1 MHLSSLD
8 RSRIAVSLLAAW
20 CAFFW
25 GCTHNPNHD
34 RANPEPRAFV
44 QPVNRPA
51 AATPEQK
58 VSPPFATYN
67 PTTSTVFPD
76 YRLNVGDVIEVIYH
90 VRTGVT
96 PERYR
101 LKVQDLINIRFP
113 YMSTFDQD
121 VRVQSDGT
129 IRLRLIDEVQVVE
142 RRERGLSPYHFRQQD
157 DESWQRYRPAE
168 PEGQWEDLTYKLA
181 RTNEGQWVM
190 YDGGTDETRPLE
202 SVVPVDKSGRLTH
215 PLIVDAR
222 DPGGRRERYEYDA
235 VQQRWKTRPVVI
247 EQVGMTAEELE
258 EKLMDLYSD
267 HLREPELTVTV
278 EQANFKIDELKK
290 AITTAPRGQSRLM
303 PVKPDGTIDLP
314 FVGQVL
320 AYGKTVQQLKEDVE
334 TAYVQVDLPEISVTV
349 QMNDWAPQKYF
360 VLGEVKGPGLLKLKK
375 PATLLQVLAA
385 SGGTNMRAAEDK
397 VMVIRRKGMPVPE
410 ATIVDLRS
418 LMTESPQ
425 AKAGEVPDF
434 SNLRF
439 DFFLADGD
447 IIYVPSTQL
456 ARTGDWVDQVFG
468 RIIRGVMPYQFYTG
482 LNFGYDLHRETQVT
496 RSENGG
502 FPEVNVGVGP

>member
-1 MHLSSLD
+1 MRLYLV
-8 RSRIAVSLLAAW
+8 AACFLVS
-20 CAFFW
+20 W
-25 GCTHNPNHD
+25 GCAHNPD
-34 RANPEPRAFV
+34 RDRPGAEPRDFL

-58 VSPPFATYN
+58 ISPAFATYN

-96 PERYR
+96 MERYR

-113 YMSTFDQD
+113 FMPSFDQD

-129 IRLRLIDEVQVVE
+129 IRLRLIGEVQVVE
-142 RRERGLSPYHFRQQD
+142 RGTQGLSPYHFRQQED
-157 DESWQRYRPAE
+157 KNWQRYIPGDKKKGYWKDFAGRLTRAGD
-168 PEGQWEDLTYKLA
+168 GQWLMHDPQIGEMK
-181 RTNEGQWVM
+181 
-190 YDGGTDETRPLE
+190 PLE
-202 SVVPVDKSGRLTH
+202 SLVPTDESGRLSH
-215 PLIVDAR
+215 PCIVDAM
-222 DPGGRRERYEYDA
+222 DAGGRRERYEYDA
-235 VQQRWKTRPVVI
+235 VQQRWKTRPVVV
-247 EQVGMTAEELE
+247 EQVGLTAGDLEELLIE
-258 EKLMDLYSD
+258 EYTE

-314 FVGQVL
+314 FIGEVL

-334 TAYVQVDLPEISVTV
+334 TAYAQVDLPEISVTV

-360 VLGEVKGPGLLKLKK
+360 VLGEVNGPGLIKLKT
-375 PATLLQVLAA
+375 PATLLQILSAA
-385 SGGTNMRAAEDK
+385 GGANPRAARDK

-410 ATIVDLRS
+410 ATIVDLTS
-418 LMTESPQ
+418 LVTKSPQ
-425 AKAGEVPDF
+425 AKAGDVPDF

-447 IIYVPSTQL
+447 IVYIPSTKL
-456 ARTGDWVDQVFG
+456 AKAGDWVDQVFV
-468 RIIRGVMPYQFYTG
+468 RIIRGVLPYQFYTG

-496 RSENGG
+496 RSDNGG
-502 FPEVNVGVGP
+502 FPAVNVGLGP